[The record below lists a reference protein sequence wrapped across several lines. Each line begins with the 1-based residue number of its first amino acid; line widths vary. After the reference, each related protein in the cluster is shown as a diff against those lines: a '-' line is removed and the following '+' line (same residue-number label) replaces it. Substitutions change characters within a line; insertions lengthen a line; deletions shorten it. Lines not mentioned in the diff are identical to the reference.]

1 MATRKAAVSTSK
13 AATQKLENNGS
24 GFSCAAV
31 IKTRRCSG
39 DKTPVQSKAIPT
51 AAENAAMAQLV
62 ETDLIEGT
70 RKPDSGSERERFG
83 AGP

>member
-1 MATRKAAVSTSK
+1 MATRKAAASISR

-31 IKTRRCSG
+31 IKTRRCGG
-39 DKTPVQSKAIPT
+39 DKTPVQSKTIPT

-62 ETDLIEGT
+62 ETDVNAGT
-70 RKPDSGSERERFG
+70 RKLDSGSERERFG

>member
-1 MATRKAAVSTSK
+1 M
-13 AATQKLENNGS
+13 
-24 GFSCAAV
+24 
-31 IKTRRCSG
+31 
-39 DKTPVQSKAIPT
+39 PVQRKAIPT

-70 RKPDSGSERERFG
+70 RKLDSGSERERFG